1 VTHALCLRK
10 CQTSLNSHANNLFM
24 LTVTKRSW
32 PFPSQGCS
40 HASRTMAAA
49 TKQGRAVFAL
59 FISFRG
65 AVIMLLTASDHGN
78 TFFVFKSSTNLTRHV
93 CIAIPGCSGTVKLT
107 YMSHFHASVFKLF
120 PHVSI

>member
-1 VTHALCLRK
+1 
-10 CQTSLNSHANNLFM
+10 
-24 LTVTKRSW
+24 
-32 PFPSQGCS
+32 
-40 HASRTMAAA
+40 MAAA